1 MQYIRKDSSRKRLP
15 PISILI
21 GKPRLTTVL
30 VIGAV
35 AVTFLILYL
44 TRSSSNASL
53 LCYDSSDVPFTEADA
68 LIAAEFEKT
77 PSPLVAILH
86 YVTSPVTPQLSLAEA
101 RGPFDILL
109 SLAPCNF
116 LIFGSGHDSLMWDS
130 FNPHG
135 TTLFLEEDPKWLRS
149 ILRRFPVLDV
159 RIMRYGTRLSDADAL
174 LSSYKE
180 DCWGANVTVRL
191 KGNEGCKLALNNMP
205 EEVYSK
211 DWDIILID
219 GPRGYEA
226 SLPGRMAVIYSAAV
240 MARGRKKPGVTH
252 VFVHDVDRKVE
263 RTYAKEF
270 LCLKYKVSEVGR
282 LWHFVIPPAINFDDH
297 GFC

>member
-1 MQYIRKDSSRKRLP
+1 MQHVLRKRNR
-15 PISILI
+15 PISILT
-21 GKPRLTTVL
+21 GKPPITTVL
-30 VIGAV
+30 VIGVIAS
-35 AVTFLILYL
+35 TFLILFWS
-44 TRSSSNASL
+44 RSSSDTSSS
-53 LCYDSSDVPFTEADA
+53 CYDSSAPFTKADA
-68 LIAAEFEKT
+68 IIAAEFEKT

-86 YVTSPVTPQLSLAEA
+86 YVTSRVTPQLSLAET
-101 RGPFDILL
+101 RGPYDILL

-116 LIFGSGHDSLMWDS
+116 LVFGSGHDSLMWDS
-130 FNPHG
+130 FNPRG

-149 ILRRFPVLDV
+149 ILRRFPVIDV
-159 RIMRYGTRLSDADAL
+159 RMMRYRTQLSEANPL
-174 LSSYKE
+174 LRSYKE
-180 DCWGANVTVRL
+180 ECWGANVTIRL

-205 EEVYSK
+205 EEVYGN

-252 VFVHDVDRKVE
+252 VFVHDMDRKVE
-263 RTYAKEF
+263 RKYAKEF

-282 LWHFVIPPAINFDDH
+282 LWHFVIPPAIKFDDH